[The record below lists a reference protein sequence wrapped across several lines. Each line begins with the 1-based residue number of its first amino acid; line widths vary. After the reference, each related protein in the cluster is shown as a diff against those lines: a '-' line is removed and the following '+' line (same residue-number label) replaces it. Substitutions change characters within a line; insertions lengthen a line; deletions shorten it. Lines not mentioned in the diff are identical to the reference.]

1 MSHYKSVVFGSG
13 PLGVWVALTL
23 AKQGWEVSLVNR
35 SGKLDQTLPSNIK
48 VLAADA
54 TDEHSVY
61 QICKDA
67 GRVFH
72 CAMPK
77 YTQWPSQFM
86 PLTQGILSGVM
97 RSNAKLIYADN
108 LYMYGDTHGLPITE
122 ISASNAKGPKG
133 KVRMAMADMLLGAHS
148 KGDVGVVIGRA
159 SDFYGPQV
167 MNSGLGA
174 DVFKNALLQKPLNVL
189 GNIEFAHSYTY
200 IKDFARALV
209 ILSDQDEALGEV
221 WHIPNAPTIS
231 TKALLEC
238 VQTEL
243 GQNIK
248 VRATGKKMLS
258 LLGVF
263 DPMLKELKE
272 MMYAWEQPYI
282 VDHDKFQNAFSMP
295 VTSTQ
300 IAIQETLAWY
310 RHHYNL

>member
-13 PLGVWVALTL
+13 PLGVWVAVIL

-54 TDEHSVY
+54 TDEDSVY

-67 GRVFH
+67 GSVFH

-77 YTQWPSQFM
+77 YTQWATQFI
-86 PLTQGILSGVM
+86 PLTQGILKGVM
-97 RSNAKLIYADN
+97 RTNAKLIYADN
-108 LYMYGDTHGLPITE
+108 LYMYGDTQGLPITE
-122 ISASNAKGPKG
+122 LSPCNAIGHKG
-133 KVRMAMADMLLGAHS
+133 KVRMAMADILLVAHA
-148 KGDVGVVIGRA
+148 KGDVGVTIGRA

-167 MNSGLGA
+167 INSGLGK

-189 GNIEFAHSYTY
+189 GNIELAHSYTY

-209 ILSDQDEALGEV
+209 ILSDQDQALGEI

-231 TKALLEC
+231 TKALLDC

-258 LLGVF
+258 VLGLF
-263 DPMLKELKE
+263 NPMLKELKE
-272 MMYAWEQPYI
+272 MMYAWDQPYI
-282 VDHDKFQNAFSMP
+282 VEHNKFQNAFSMP
-295 VTSTQ
+295 VTSTE

-310 RHHYNL
+310 REHYNL